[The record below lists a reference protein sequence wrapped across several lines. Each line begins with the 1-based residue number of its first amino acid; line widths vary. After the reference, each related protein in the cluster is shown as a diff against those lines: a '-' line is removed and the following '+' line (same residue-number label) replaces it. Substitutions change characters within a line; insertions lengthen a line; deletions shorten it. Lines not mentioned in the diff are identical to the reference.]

1 MHHKGINSSISLI
14 LNLSFHRFVRSVFKK
29 CKIWLRR
36 RAIITSPPKSAV
48 CSKLS
53 PITLARPNLLL
64 SCGTSHKVSSQ
75 SGSSYFT
82 DSSTQK
88 YSRNQKLCICE
99 MWMAWDLRPQFASVW
114 PWPKPIS
121 PIIRTVHHDPA
132 RRRNP
137 YGILPLWCNPPKIKE
152 PPIMTQTHPH
162 HFEIPQ
168 KKILMSY
175 FIDWLLFNS
184 RPNFCW
190 PPQIPIGKMQNA
202 SHDEPDCGLHVQ
214 CYYTR
219 IEDVS
224 VVHIKTGVHYPQLPT
239 TLDPPLLTM
248 SMSVFLE

>member
-1 MHHKGINSSISLI
+1 MHHKGIYSSISLI
-14 LNLSFHRFVRSVFKK
+14 LSLSFQRFVRSVLNN
-29 CKIWLRR
+29 CKFCLHRQ
-36 RAIITSPPKSAV
+36 AIITSPPKSAV

-82 DSSTQK
+82 DSTTQK

-152 PPIMTQTHPH
+152 PPIMTQTHKH

-168 KKILMSY
+168 KKVLMSY
-175 FIDWLLFNS
+175 ISSIDYNS
-184 RPNFCW
+184 TVV
-190 PPQIPIGKMQNA
+190 QIFVGHRKFQLA
-202 SHDEPDCGLHVQ
+202 KCKLH
-214 CYYTR
+214 
-219 IEDVS
+219 
-224 VVHIKTGVHYPQLPT
+224 
-239 TLDPPLLTM
+239 LTM
-248 SMSVFLE
+248 NRIVVYTYSVITQE

>member
-1 MHHKGINSSISLI
+1 MHHKGINSSISFFLS
-14 LNLSFHRFVRSVFKK
+14 LSFQRFVRSVFKK

-175 FIDWLLFNS
+175 ISSIDYNS
-184 RPNFCW
+184 TVV
-190 PPQIPIGKMQNA
+190 QIFVGHRKFQLAKCKMHLTTNRI
-202 SHDEPDCGLHVQ
+202 VV
-214 CYYTR
+214 YTY
-219 IEDVS
+219 S
-224 VVHIKTGVHYPQLPT
+224 VITQ
-239 TLDPPLLTM
+239 
-248 SMSVFLE
+248 E

>member
-1 MHHKGINSSISLI
+1 MYHKRIDSSISLI
-14 LNLSFHRFVRSVFKK
+14 LSLSFHRFVRSVFKK
-29 CKIWLRR
+29 CKICLRR
-36 RAIITSPPKSAV
+36 QAIITFPPKSTV

-53 PITLARPNLLL
+53 PITLAHPNLLL

-82 DSSTQK
+82 DSTTQK
-88 YSRNQKLCICE
+88 YSRNRKLRICE
-99 MWMAWDLRPQFASVW
+99 MWWMAWDLRPPFASVW
-114 PWPKPIS
+114 PWPNPIS

-175 FIDWLLFNS
+175 ISSIDYNS
-184 RPNFCW
+184 TVV
-190 PPQIPIGKMQNA
+190 QIFVGHRKFQLAKCKM
-202 SHDEPDCGLHVQ
+202 H
-214 CYYTR
+214 
-219 IEDVS
+219 
-224 VVHIKTGVHYPQLPT
+224 
-239 TLDPPLLTM
+239 LTM
-248 SMSVFLE
+248 NRIVVYTYSIITQE

>member
-14 LNLSFHRFVRSVFKK
+14 LSLSFQRFVRSVFKK

-114 PWPKPIS
+114 PWPNPIS

-175 FIDWLLFNS
+175 ISSIDYNS
-184 RPNFCW
+184 TVV
-190 PPQIPIGKMQNA
+190 QIFVGHRKFQLAKCKM
-202 SHDEPDCGLHVQ
+202 H
-214 CYYTR
+214 
-219 IEDVS
+219 
-224 VVHIKTGVHYPQLPT
+224 
-239 TLDPPLLTM
+239 LTM
-248 SMSVFLE
+248 NRIVVYTYSVITQE

>member
-1 MHHKGINSSISLI
+1 M
-14 LNLSFHRFVRSVFKK
+14 F
-29 CKIWLRR
+29 WR
-36 RAIITSPPKSAV
+36 RAKFARASKRSSPPPLKSAV

-75 SGSSYFT
+75 SGSTYFT
-82 DSSTQK
+82 DSTTQK

-99 MWMAWDLRPQFASVW
+99 MWMAWDLRPPFASVW
-114 PWPKPIS
+114 PWPNPIS

-175 FIDWLLFNS
+175 ISSIDYNS
-184 RPNFCW
+184 TVV
-190 PPQIPIGKMQNA
+190 QIFVGHRKFQLAKCKM
-202 SHDEPDCGLHVQ
+202 H
-214 CYYTR
+214 
-219 IEDVS
+219 
-224 VVHIKTGVHYPQLPT
+224 
-239 TLDPPLLTM
+239 LTM
-248 SMSVFLE
+248 NRIVVYTYSIITQE